1 MSEENK
7 KLARR
12 FIERFSQQDLDVFDE
27 LLAPDFVDLTPAPGA
42 EPTREGWKQNVS
54 MGEWTAMPD
63 LHFEIV
69 EQIAEG
75 DRVVNRLAVR
85 GTHTGEFMGIPA
97 TGKEVTADNVT
108 IFRIAG
114 GKIIERWTIFDALG
128 VMMQLG
134 VVSLPEEA

>member
-12 FIERFSQQDLDVFDE
+12 FVERFSQKDLDVFDE

-54 MGEWTAMPD
+54 RGEWTAMPD

-85 GTHTGEFMGIPA
+85 GTHTGEFMGSPP
-97 TGKEVTADNVT
+97 TGKAITFSGTDTYRV
-108 IFRIAG
+108 AG
-114 GKIIERWTIFDALG
+114 GKLAENWASADWLS
-128 VMMQLG
+128 MMQQLG
-134 VVSLPEEA
+134 VTPPPG